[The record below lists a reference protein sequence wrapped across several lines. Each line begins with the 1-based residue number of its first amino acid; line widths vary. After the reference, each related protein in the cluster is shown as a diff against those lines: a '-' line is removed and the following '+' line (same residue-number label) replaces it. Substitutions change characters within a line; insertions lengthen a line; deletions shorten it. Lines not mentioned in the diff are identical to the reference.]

1 MVSCQLKTTAVD
13 RGTHR
18 VADEGKRAG
27 SNVLKAGWSFD
38 KTPRIVV
45 PPVMSRYRD
54 RKLNRACQFVG
65 YDAYVDA
72 TTRGQLRN
80 AFDPGSSIVGNWD
93 VMEGLLDYTFI
104 KLGVDGASGG
114 IDRPIVM
121 TEPIA
126 NLGYPRKSTFFLSL
140 LSL

>member
-1 MVSCQLKTTAVD
+1 MMLMEEYANMWIAKKRKT
-13 RGTHR
+13 
-18 VADEGKRAG
+18 G

-54 RKLNRACQFVG
+54 RKLNRACQFIG

-80 AFDPGSSIVGNWD
+80 AFDPGTSIVGNWD

-104 KLGVDGASGG
+104 KLGVDGANGG
-114 IDRPIVM
+114 IGRPIVM

-126 NLGYPRKSTFFLSL
+126 NLGYPRKSLSPFPGGQVAGKWWE
-140 LSL
+140 